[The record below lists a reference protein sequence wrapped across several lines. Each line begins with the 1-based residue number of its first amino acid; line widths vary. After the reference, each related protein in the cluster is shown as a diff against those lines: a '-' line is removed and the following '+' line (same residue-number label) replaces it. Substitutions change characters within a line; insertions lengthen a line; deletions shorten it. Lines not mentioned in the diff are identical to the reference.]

1 MVFKKNLFVIRFDN
15 RDVGLS
21 TLFEDMGTPDI
32 MQAALARAKG
42 ETIKPYYTFDDMA
55 DDIIGLLDTLRIK
68 KAHICGESMGANIA
82 FNVGYRYP
90 SRVISLISIV
100 GSTGNPELPQSKPGA
115 LDLWINPEPDDVELA
130 IDNLVNAARN
140 LAGSGFIFEEE
151 WHRTKVRDFMNA
163 PCQSR
168 NMDGTGRNGNL
179 ERRVFVCYIFGTM
192 CSAIRENPI

>member
-1 MVFKKNLFVIRFDN
+1 MPNVNTNGIQIEYDTFGDSASPPIVLIMGLGGQLILWDESFCQKLSEKNLFVIRFDN

-32 MQAALARAKG
+32 MQTALARAKG

-55 DDIIGLLDTLRIK
+55 DDIIGLLDALRIK
-68 KAHICGESMGANIA
+68 KAHICGESMGASIA

-115 LDLWINPEPDDVELA
+115 LDLWINPEPDDVG
-130 IDNLVNAARN
+130 V
-140 LAGSGFIFEEE
+140 
-151 WHRTKVRDFMNA
+151 
-163 PCQSR
+163 CQASCR
-168 NMDGTGRNGNL
+168 LN
-179 ERRVFVCYIFGTM
+179 
-192 CSAIRENPI
+192 